1 MVYEINLSPNDLDST
16 FALLNSLFGT
26 IKLSKN
32 ADPDKFLILDSGLP
46 INGIVGVIIL
56 CMLIKEKRY
65 IN

>member
-32 ADPDKFLILDSGLP
+32 ADPDKILILDAVLQLFHCQM
-46 INGIVGVIIL
+46 IVGFL
-56 CMLIKEKRY
+56 
-65 IN
+65 

>member
-32 ADPDKFLILDSGLP
+32 ADPDILDAVLE
-46 INGIVGVIIL
+46 L
-56 CMLIKEKRY
+56 FQC
-65 IN
+65 